1 MSWQLASFLI
11 LGVVLLGGFAWYER
25 SRPPSQVVA
34 LVAAL
39 AALAI
44 AGRIAFAAFP
54 NVKPTTDIVVFA
66 GYALGPAPG
75 FAVGAFAGLVS
86 NFWFGQ
92 GPWTPWQMAGWGL
105 CGVMGAA
112 LALGTRNASRL
123 TLAAVCGFA
132 GIAYGVLLNFSL
144 MATYGGDLSLRHFL
158 ALEARAIPFDAAHAI
173 GNIAFA
179 LLAGPAMVRMLVPSP
194 ARADSAD
201 RAASWLESGQ
211 NADGGFGASSGDP
224 SGAAITG
231 WVMLGLEAAGRN
243 PLDVARLGKTP
254 VDFLRTSI
262 GEVSSS
268 GDLARTIVA
277 LEGAGVDPRSFAG
290 HDLVDELVR
299 RRADNGSFEGWPGT
313 TSYSAIALRTAGGGV
328 EKTLSWLG
336 SVQNGD
342 GGWGDEP
349 GLPSNP
355 DVTAAV
361 MQAMPDTVAAGNG
374 LTYLR
379 KHQRPDGGFALGGSG
394 GVNSQSTAWAVEG
407 MIAVGADPAKIAS
420 GANSALD
427 YLAARQ
433 AGDGHYRY
441 SASSDQT
448 PVWVTGEVLVA
459 TAGDAL
465 PISPP
470 PREKKVTT
478 VAPSKTVPP
487 LPGIGSGSPAPA
499 ESLPESK
506 LGGSEEGSAVVPPAA
521 TPGVPPATGGA
532 IPAPGVSG
540 NTVSPKGEEAP
551 PLESTA
557 PPLEPITATG
567 GAPSPGV
574 PIGIGLAATALAIG
588 IPWWLGRRFA
598 W

>member
-1 MSWQLASFLI
+1 
-11 LGVVLLGGFAWYER
+11 
-25 SRPPSQVVA
+25 
-34 LVAAL
+34 
-39 AALAI
+39 
-44 AGRIAFAAFP
+44 
-54 NVKPTTDIVVFA
+54 
-66 GYALGPAPG
+66 
-75 FAVGAFAGLVS
+75 
-86 NFWFGQ
+86 
-92 GPWTPWQMAGWGL
+92 MAGWGL
-105 CGVMGAA
+105 CGVLGAA
-112 LALGTRNASRL
+112 LALGTRNAGRL

-144 MATYGGDLSLRHFL
+144 MATYGGDLSFRHFL
-158 ALEARAIPFDAAHAI
+158 VLEARAIPFDAAHAL

-179 LLAGPAMVRMLVPSP
+179 LIAGPAMVRMLVRFRERFEWRTPAVATAVLVALLVLPAIVPSP
-194 ARADSAD
+194 AGAAGVDSAT
-201 RAASWLESGQ
+201 SWLESTQ
-211 NADGGFGASSGDP
+211 NADGGFGASAGDP

-254 VDFLRTSI
+254 VDFLRSSI
-262 GEVSSS
+262 DEVSSS

-277 LEGAGVDPRSFAG
+277 LEGAGVNPRSFAAR
-290 HDLVDELVR
+290 DLVRELAR

-328 EKTLSWLG
+328 EKTLAWLG

-349 GLPSNP
+349 GLPSNA
-355 DVTAAV
+355 DVTAAA
-361 MQAMPDTVAAGNG
+361 MQAMPDTKAAGNG
-374 LTYLR
+374 LSYLR
-379 KHQRPDGGFALGGSG
+379 KHQRPDGGLALGGSG

-420 GANSALD
+420 SGSSALD

-433 AGDGHYRY
+433 AADGHYRY

-459 TAGDAL
+459 VAGEAL

-470 PREKKVTT
+470 PREKETTT
-478 VAPSKTVPP
+478 VAPSQTVPAP
-487 LPGIGSGSPAPA
+487 PGIGSGSPAPA
-499 ESLPESK
+499 ETLPATP
-506 LGGSEEGSAVVPPAA
+506 GGGEEGVGGIPPAA
-521 TPGVPPATGGA
+521 PPGLPPAGGAATPAPGSESGA
-532 IPAPGVSG
+532 IPPQV
-540 NTVSPKGEEAP
+540 EAT
-551 PLESTA
+551 PLESSA
-557 PPLEPITATG
+557 PAPAPKPITASG
-567 GAPSPGV
+567 SAPPPGV

-588 IPWWLGRRFA
+588 LPWWLGRRFA